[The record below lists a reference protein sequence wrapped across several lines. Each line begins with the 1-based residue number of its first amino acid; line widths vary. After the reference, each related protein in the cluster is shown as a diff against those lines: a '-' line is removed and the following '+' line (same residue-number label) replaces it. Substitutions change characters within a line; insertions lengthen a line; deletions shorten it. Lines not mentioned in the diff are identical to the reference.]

1 MAAPEHDV
9 VVVGAGIVGLSTA
22 LALLRARPSL
32 AVAVVDAEDRVAAHQ
47 SSHNSGVVHAGVYY
61 EPGSLKARLC
71 REGRRELIAFASER
85 GIPYRQ
91 DGKVI
96 VAVRRSEH
104 ARLDA
109 LHARAVQ
116 NGLEG
121 VDLIGGAELRELEPH
136 AAGERALRVPET
148 GVIDFAAVSAALADA
163 VAELGGTVRLG
174 WPVTGLTRTGDGWR
188 LESRGTGPGA
198 APTGAEAPGAG
209 RGSESR
215 DGVLRAR
222 GVIACA
228 GLGGDR
234 LLRLSGGDDGA
245 HRIVPFRGGYRTV
258 LAEGLVRS
266 MIYPVP
272 DPRLPFLGVHFT
284 RGIDDHVHVGPNA
297 VLATG
302 RGTRA
307 ALRYP
312 GLRRLL
318 LAHARAGIAELWR
331 DNVAPAFLRS
341 ARRYLPELTAA
352 DLAPG
357 GSGIRAQCVARD
369 GSLVHDFLVRE
380 DDGIIHVRNAPSP
393 AATASP
399 AIGRLIAERAIE
411 RFGLR

>member
-32 AVAVVDAEDRVAAHQ
+32 AVAVVDTEDRVAAHQ

-71 REGRRELIAFASER
+71 REGRRELIAFAAER

-109 LHARAVQ
+109 LHARTVQ

-121 VDLIGGAELRELEPH
+121 VELIGGAELRELEPH
-136 AAGERALRVPET
+136 AAGERALRIPET

-163 VAELGGTVRLG
+163 VAELGGTLRLG
-174 WPVTGLTRTGDGWR
+174 WPVTGLTRTDEGWR
-188 LESRGTGPGA
+188 LESLGDSALNT
-198 APTGAEAPGAG
+198 
-209 RGSESR
+209 
-215 DGVLRAR
+215 R

-284 RGIDDHVHVGPNA
+284 RGIDGHVHVGPNA

-318 LAHARAGIAELWR
+318 LAHARAGVAELWR
-331 DNVAPAFLRS
+331 DNVPAAFLRS

-357 GSGIRAQCVARD
+357 GIGIRAQCVARD

-380 DDGIIHVRNAPSP
+380 DEGIIHVRNAPSP

-399 AIGRLIAERAIE
+399 AIGRLIAERAIA